1 MKKPKPTWP
10 GFMDEIEAV
19 KKAPAIADASFT
31 AFFFSGKRKAKT
43 SQRRCFAFLR
53 MGMKQRKTP
62 LRRRPSCFAARQRAN
77 RRKSRQCQVYDF
89 TPSFVPR
96 KKLLIRPM
104 LMRGRAQAFSFDESA
119 RSSRLSGISVSS
131 RKNWYSHLP
140 PGCLAGHLQ
149 EFLQVIFD
157 ASESSDSYEEVL
169 PTSMACP
176 LIRCVH
182 VTGSEAGAPSGP
194 FQFSLSI

>member
-1 MKKPKPTWP
+1 M
-10 GFMDEIEAV
+10 GILSHSLFFM
-19 KKAPAIADASFT
+19 P
-31 AFFFSGKRKAKT
+31 
-43 SQRRCFAFLR
+43 C
-53 MGMKQRKTP
+53 
-62 LRRRPSCFAARQRAN
+62 
-77 RRKSRQCQVYDF
+77 
-89 TPSFVPR
+89 

-149 EFLQVIFD
+149 EFLQVVFD

-182 VTGSEAGAPSGP
+182 VTGREAGASSGP
-194 FQFSLSI
+194 LSSLCLYNLFKIKKFSWKTVFPDDRSLAAPVPFLHEPGFYAIAQNEDAEGRLPGVCHLL

>member
-1 MKKPKPTWP
+1 
-10 GFMDEIEAV
+10 
-19 KKAPAIADASFT
+19 
-31 AFFFSGKRKAKT
+31 
-43 SQRRCFAFLR
+43 
-53 MGMKQRKTP
+53 
-62 LRRRPSCFAARQRAN
+62 
-77 RRKSRQCQVYDF
+77 
-89 TPSFVPR
+89 
-96 KKLLIRPM
+96 M

-169 PTSMACP
+169 PVSRLSLDKVCARNRQGGRR
-176 LIRCVH
+176 LFR
-182 VTGSEAGAPSGP
+182 AP
-194 FQFSLSI
+194 QFSLSI

>member
-1 MKKPKPTWP
+1 MLLSLLSFFK
-10 GFMDEIEAV
+10 EAEG
-19 KKAPAIADASFT
+19 PNLT
-31 AFFFSGKRKAKT
+31 A
-43 SQRRCFAFLR
+43 RRCFAFLR
-53 MGMKQRKTP
+53 MGMKQHRTP
-62 LRRRPSCFAARQRAN
+62 LRRGPEGSATFQRAN
-77 RRKSRQCQVYDF
+77 RRKSRRCQIYDCL
-89 TPSFVPR
+89 PSFVPR

-119 RSSRLSGISVSS
+119 RSSRLSGMSVSS

-149 EFLQVIFD
+149 EFLQVVFD

>member
-1 MKKPKPTWP
+1 MLSTYQ
-10 GFMDEIEAV
+10 DSSLA
-19 KKAPAIADASFT
+19 
-31 AFFFSGKRKAKT
+31 
-43 SQRRCFAFLR
+43 LR
-53 MGMKQRKTP
+53 MTESAGR
-62 LRRRPSCFAARQRAN
+62 LHASDVCCL
-77 RRKSRQCQVYDF
+77 S
-89 TPSFVPR
+89 SFVFRLSSIIYRLTLFSPR

-149 EFLQVIFD
+149 EFLQVVFD

-169 PTSMACP
+169 PASMACP

-182 VTGSEAGAPSGP
+182 VTGKEAGAPSGP